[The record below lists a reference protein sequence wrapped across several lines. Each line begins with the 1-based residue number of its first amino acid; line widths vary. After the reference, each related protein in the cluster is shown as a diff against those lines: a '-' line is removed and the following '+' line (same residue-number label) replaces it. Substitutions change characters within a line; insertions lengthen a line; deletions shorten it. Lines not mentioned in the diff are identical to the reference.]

1 MIRPAEPGTEA
12 IVTTTTPDAE
22 QALAAWAAA
31 LTEAGWT
38 PQPDEEPDSS
48 SGAAPTR
55 PGTRPSLTDP
65 TGRVYVR
72 AGVNPFLAPA
82 LDVTVWSIAR
92 RPDSGPVWWVTGASL
107 SAQAVIA
114 AANAAD
120 ESSVGL
126 AAGELLIKAGWRLE
140 RFEEFTARVSEH
152 QWASADDT
160 RWALFTTPDPD
171 PDDGEDGGWIFA
183 GPGPDGREQRSHA
196 SACTPAATVAALAIS
211 G

>member
-1 MIRPAEPGTEA
+1 MN
-12 IVTTTTPDAE
+12 TTDTTASDST
-22 QALAAWAAA
+22 LTAWAAA

-38 PQPDEEPDSS
+38 LHPTNQPDAS
-48 SGAAPTR
+48 SGAAPAR
-55 PGTRPSLTDP
+55 PGTTPPLTDP
-65 TGRVYVR
+65 TGQVNVR

-92 RPDSGPVWWVTGASL
+92 RPGSSPVWWVTGASL
-107 SAQAVIA
+107 GAQAVIA

-140 RFEEFTARVSEH
+140 RFEELTATVTEH

-171 PDDGEDGGWIFA
+171 PDNGEDGGWIFA

-196 SACTPAATVAALAIS
+196 SACTPAAAVAALAIS